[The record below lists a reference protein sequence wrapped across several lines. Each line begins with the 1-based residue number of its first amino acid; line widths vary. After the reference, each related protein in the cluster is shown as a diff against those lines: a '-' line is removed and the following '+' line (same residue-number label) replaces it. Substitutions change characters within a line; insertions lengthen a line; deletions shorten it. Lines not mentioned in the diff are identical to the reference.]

1 MPTPGELLEKLTAI
15 DQQAQAEVAELS
27 ADVLRE
33 ETEMPF
39 TAYPIKL
46 GALMFAPI
54 HEGLHAGQIGVLR
67 RLHGL
72 DPLR

>member
-1 MPTPGELLEKLTAI
+1 MPSPAELLAMLDKIDTQAHAEVGTLTAE
-15 DQQAQAEVAELS
+15 QLGEP
-27 ADVLRE
+27 
-33 ETEMPF
+33 TEMPY

-46 GALMFAPI
+46 GALLFCPI
-54 HEGLHAGQIGVLR
+54 HESLHAGQLGLLR